1 MKQEEKKSVKVT
13 EQVFDTVKFMVK
25 GGASISQ
32 CSKAVGVCPATISF
46 IKRAETFEE
55 YRELMYRNSGG
66 YKKRLKKEAEAKPV
80 VEEKKEEKV
89 EPPVKAEPQVVE
101 HRITLVANQYMT
113 EQLQKQTEL
122 LTLIN
127 NKLTLMCE
135 ELGCFKDERI
145 ERVGG

>member
-1 MKQEEKKSVKVT
+1 MKREEKKSTKVT
-13 EQVFDTVKFMVK
+13 AQVFDTVKFMVK
-25 GGASISQ
+25 GGASIAQ
-32 CSKAVGVCPATISF
+32 CAKSIGVCPATISY
-46 IKRAETFEE
+46 IKRAETYDE
-55 YRELMYRNSGG
+55 YRSIMLNASGG
-66 YKKRLKKEAEAKPV
+66 HKQKLKKEAEQKAMN
-80 VEEKKEEKV
+80 EKEEEVKQN
-89 EPPVKAEPQVVE
+89 PVKEEPQIVE

-145 ERVGG
+145 GG